1 MKQFQQR
8 NGLLVQVLFVLTV
21 SICGYSEASAQ
32 TSATIQCDM
41 VKQVLFL
48 VDVSGSMETNDR
60 LKEVKQFILRTA
72 KESSAKNYLY
82 KLISFGGSCN
92 EIQTDVDWTRD
103 GTVFSAG
110 VKGLYLR
117 GGTPLGS
124 AIEFTIDEIK
134 KSAYPDQTK
143 VILLNDGANAC
154 GEVSDILARRLKEIP
169 CVRFVS
175 IGIELDDDENGLAS
189 RAIADVKALAAQTG
203 GSYVPLRDVRE
214 IRGVSLNDSAVVIRP
229 VEFEPRKKTQ
239 TVQQPTQNQSQ
250 PAQSSAQ
257 SSQTASQ
264 TPANTASP
272 SRTDSSVQA
281 EKQPQNTSPQSVSSQ
296 SASSQSAS
304 SQITSSKSTTSQT
317 TSSEGATPKERTST
331 PASASEKATS
341 AEPAKQ
347 ENRQSSSQPTA
358 KADSRPVNDSVKPTP
373 SSSSQ
378 PQAPQADKSKPSAS
392 SARAQERNTVSD
404 NQSLQGYNAFRTQGN
419 ERRVQGAENKVQ
431 GNESRVQ
438 GSDGNAETVVL
449 RFVLGSTRLLD
460 DSRVALARL
469 EMELRVR
476 PAQRIEV
483 DGHSSGEGSS
493 AANLRLSVER
503 ASAIANILRKQT
515 GMSEERIRWTGY
527 GELRPAAGTVRF
539 GNDASRRV
547 EIRLYR

>member
-8 NGLLVQVLFVLTV
+8 KGLLVQALFVLTV
-21 SICGYSEASAQ
+21 SICGYSEAFAQ
-32 TSATIQCDM
+32 TSATTQCDM

-154 GEVSDILARRLKEIP
+154 GDVSDILARRLKEIP

-189 RAIADVKALAAQTG
+189 RAIADAKALAAQTG
-203 GSYVPLRDVRE
+203 GSYVPLQDVRE
-214 IRGVSLNDSAVVIRP
+214 IRGVSLNDSAVIVRP
-229 VEFEPRKKTQ
+229 VEFEPRKKLQATQ
-239 TVQQPTQNQSQ
+239 QPAQQPTQNQSQ
-250 PAQSSAQ
+250 PAQSSVQ

-264 TPANTASP
+264 APANTANP
-272 SRTDSSVQA
+272 SRSDSSIQA
-281 EKQPQNTSPQSVSSQ
+281 EKQPQNTSPQSTSSQ
-296 SASSQSAS
+296 SASSQS
-304 SQITSSKSTTSQT
+304 TPSQT
-317 TSSEGATPKERTST
+317 TSSEGVTPKERTST
-331 PASASEKATS
+331 TASASEKTSS

-347 ENRQSSSQPTA
+347 ENRQSSSQPTP
-358 KADSRPVNDSVKPTP
+358 KADSRPTNDSVQSVS

-378 PQAPQADKSKPSAS
+378 PQTTQADKSEVSAP
-392 SARAQERNTVSD
+392 SARAQGRNTVSG
-404 NQSLQGYNAFRTQGN
+404 NQAPQGYNAFRTQGN
-419 ERRVQGAENKVQ
+419 EKRVQ
-431 GNESRVQ
+431 GNESKMQ
-438 GSDGNAETVVL
+438 GSESRMQGSGGNAEAVIL
-449 RFVLGSTRLLD
+449 RFVLGSTRLLE
-460 DSRVALARL
+460 DSRVTLARL
-469 EMELRVR
+469 EMELRAR
-476 PAQRIEV
+476 PVQRIEV

-527 GELRPAAGTVRF
+527 GELRPAAGAVRF
-539 GNDASRRV
+539 GNAASRRV

>member
-8 NGLLVQVLFVLTV
+8 KGLLVQALFVLIV
-21 SICGYSEASAQ
+21 SICGYSEAFAQ
-32 TSATIQCDM
+32 TSATTQCDM

-60 LKEVKQFILRTA
+60 LKEVKQFILRKA

-154 GEVSDILARRLKEIP
+154 GEVSDILTRRLKEIP

-189 RAIADVKALAAQTG
+189 RAIADAKALAAQTG
-203 GSYVPLRDVRE
+203 GSYVPLQDVRE
-214 IRGVSLNDSAVVIRP
+214 IRGVSLNDSAVVVRP
-229 VEFEPRKKTQ
+229 VEFEPRKKLQ
-239 TVQQPTQNQSQ
+239 TAQQQAQQPTQNQSQ

-264 TPANTASP
+264 APANTASP
-272 SRTDSSVQA
+272 SRSDSSIQA
-281 EKQPQNTSPQSVSSQ
+281 EKQPQNTSPQSTSSQ
-296 SASSQSAS
+296 SASSQS
-304 SQITSSKSTTSQT
+304 TSSQT
-317 TSSEGATPKERTST
+317 TSSEGVTPKERTST
-331 PASASEKATS
+331 TASASEKTSS

-347 ENRQSSSQPTA
+347 ENRQSSSQPTP
-358 KADSRPVNDSVKPTP
+358 KADSRPTNDSVQSAS

-378 PQAPQADKSKPSAS
+378 PQTTQADKSELSAP
-392 SARAQERNTVSD
+392 SARAQVRNTVSG
-404 NQSLQGYNAFRTQGN
+404 NQAPQGYNAFRTQGN
-419 ERRVQGAENKVQ
+419 EKRVQ
-431 GNESRVQ
+431 GNESKMQESESRMQ
-438 GSDGNAETVVL
+438 GSGGNAEAVIL

-469 EMELRVR
+469 EMELRAR
-476 PAQRIEV
+476 PVQRIEV

-527 GELRPAAGTVRF
+527 GELRPAAGAVRF
-539 GNDASRRV
+539 GNAASRRV

>member
-8 NGLLVQVLFVLTV
+8 TGLLVQVMFVLTV
-21 SICGYSEASAQ
+21 SICGYSEVSAQ
-32 TSATIQCDM
+32 TSATTQCDM

-103 GTVFSAG
+103 GLVFSAG

-154 GEVSDILARRLKEIP
+154 GEVSDILTRRLKEIP

-189 RAIADVKALAAQTG
+189 RAIADAKALAAQTG

-214 IRGVSLNDSAVVIRP
+214 IRGVSLNDSAVVVRP
-229 VEFEPRKKTQ
+229 VEFEPRKKLQPT
-239 TVQQPTQNQSQ
+239 QQPTQNQSQ

-264 TPANTASP
+264 TSANTASP
-272 SRTDSSVQA
+272 SRPDSSIQA
-281 EKQPQNTSPQSVSSQ
+281 EKPPQNTSPQSTSAQSSSSQ
-296 SASSQSAS
+296 SASSQGAF
-304 SQITSSKSTTSQT
+304 
-317 TSSEGATPKERTST
+317 SEGATPKERTST
-331 PASASEKATS
+331 PASSSEKTSS

-347 ENRQSSSQPTA
+347 ENRQSSSQPTS
-358 KADSRPVNDSVKPTP
+358 KADSRPTNDSVQSVP

-378 PQAPQADKSKPSAS
+378 PQTTQADKSGAPAR
-392 SARAQERNTVSD
+392 SARAQGRNTVSG
-404 NQSLQGYNAFRTQGN
+404 NQAPQGYNAFRVQGN
-419 ERRVQGAENKVQ
+419 EKRVQRNESKVQ
-431 GNESRVQ
+431 ENESRVQ
-438 GSDGNAETVVL
+438 GSDGNAEAVIL
-449 RFVLGSTRLLD
+449 RFMLGSTRLLD

-469 EMELRVR
+469 EMELRAR
-476 PAQRIEV
+476 PVQRIEV

-515 GMSEERIRWTGY
+515 GISEERIRWTGY
-527 GELRPAAGTVRF
+527 GELRPAVGAMRF
-539 GNDASRRV
+539 GNAASRRV

>member
-8 NGLLVQVLFVLTV
+8 KGLLVQALFVLTV
-21 SICGYSEASAQ
+21 SICGYPEAFAQ
-32 TSATIQCDM
+32 TSATTQCDM

-60 LKEVKQFILRTA
+60 LKEVKQFILRTT

-154 GEVSDILARRLKEIP
+154 GEVSDILTRRLKEIP

-214 IRGVSLNDSAVVIRP
+214 IRGVSLNDSAVVLRP
-229 VEFEPRKKTQ
+229 VEFEPRKKLQAT
-239 TVQQPTQNQSQ
+239 QQPAQQPRQNQSQ

-264 TPANTASP
+264 APANTASP
-272 SRTDSSVQA
+272 SRSDSSIQA
-281 EKQPQNTSPQSVSSQ
+281 EKQPQNTSPQS
-296 SASSQSAS
+296 ASSQSTS
-304 SQITSSKSTTSQT
+304 SQTTSSQT
-317 TSSEGATPKERTST
+317 TSSEGVTPKERTST
-331 PASASEKATS
+331 PASASEKTSS

-347 ENRQSSSQPTA
+347 ENRQSSSQPTP
-358 KADSRPVNDSVKPTP
+358 KADSRPTNDSVQSVP

-378 PQAPQADKSKPSAS
+378 PQTTQADKSEVSAP
-392 SARAQERNTVSD
+392 SARAQGRNTVSD
-404 NQSLQGYNAFRTQGN
+404 NQAPQGYNAFRTQGN
-419 ERRVQGAENKVQ
+419 EKRMQ
-431 GNESRVQ
+431 GNESRMQ
-438 GSDGNAETVVL
+438 GRDGSAEAVIL

-469 EMELRVR
+469 EMELRAR
-476 PAQRIEV
+476 PVQRIEV

-527 GELRPAAGTVRF
+527 GELRPAAGAVRF
-539 GNDASRRV
+539 GNAASRCV

>member
-1 MKQFQQR
+1 MKQFQR
-8 NGLLVQVLFVLTV
+8 RKGLLVQALFVLSV
-21 SICGYSEASAQ
+21 SICRYSEASAQ
-32 TSATIQCDM
+32 TSATTQCDV

-60 LKEVKQFILRTA
+60 LNEVKQFMLRTA

-103 GTVFSAG
+103 GLVFSAG

-154 GEVSDILARRLKEIP
+154 GEVSDILTRRVKEIP

-189 RAIADVKALAAQTG
+189 RAIADVKALAAQTSG
-203 GSYVPLRDVRE
+203 FYVPLRDVRE
-214 IRGVSLNDSAVVIRP
+214 IRGVSLNDSAVVLRP
-229 VEFEPRKKTQ
+229 VEFEPRKKPQAAQQ
-239 TVQQPTQNQSQ
+239 TPPNQSQ

-264 TPANTASP
+264 APANTASP
-272 SRTDSSVQA
+272 SRSDASIQA
-281 EKQPQNTSPQSVSSQ
+281 EKQPQNSSPQSTSSQ
-296 SASSQSAS
+296 
-304 SQITSSKSTTSQT
+304 STTSQS
-317 TSSEGATPKERTST
+317 TSAEGTTPKERTST
-331 PASASEKATS
+331 PASASEKTSS

-347 ENRQSSSQPTA
+347 ENRQSSSQPTP
-358 KADSRPVNDSVKPTP
+358 KADSRPTNDSVQSVP

-378 PQAPQADKSKPSAS
+378 PQTTQADKSEVSAP
-392 SARAQERNTVSD
+392 SARAQGRNTVSG
-404 NQSLQGYNAFRTQGN
+404 NQAPQGYNAFRTQGN
-419 ERRVQGAENKVQ
+419 EKRVQ
-431 GNESRVQ
+431 GNESKMQ
-438 GSDGNAETVVL
+438 GSAEAVIL
-449 RFVLGSTRLLD
+449 RFVLGSTRLLG
-460 DSRVALARL
+460 DSREALARL
-469 EMELRVR
+469 EMELRAR
-476 PAQRIEV
+476 PVQRIEV

-527 GELRPAAGTVRF
+527 GELRPATDAVRF
-539 GNDASRRV
+539 GNAASRRV